1 MKKLIEWHK
10 NYYYGLLEKWN
21 VSSYQIAW
29 LSWFKGIVFGIII
42 MLLASCSTYQLL
54 PKDEC
59 CETEV
64 VYLEDVKSGTTI
76 FSTLDFKTIKLDFR
90 PGFYRSSDSY
100 WFHNYSY
107 WGSRPLWM
115 DFGFYHGNFY
125 SYYSPYYSSF
135 YRPWNYWDYYMRPWM
150 PSNNWYQGPF
160 NNQGY
165 NVAYNSSRRGSLT
178 ESSRMSIQDRIG
190 NAAMIE
196 TSKRKNLVIEEDGVR
211 WYSNPN
217 ENVDEIALKLKKK
230 INNKNIRIYNNP
242 NNPNLN
248 NNSKPRVYVR
258 PNNNS
263 NNNTPPR
270 IYTRPP
276 VNNSS
281 SNTRPSSNVSRST
294 STSRGGNSNRKN

>member
-1 MKKLIEWHK
+1 MLKYEEKELQNQINQLYQVNIYNKIMENLKEWHK

-29 LSWFKGIVFGIII
+29 LSWFKGIAFGVII
-42 MLLASCSTYQLL
+42 MLLASCSTYQLA

-64 VYLEDVKSGTTI
+64 VYLEDVKSGTTV

-100 WFHNYSY
+100 WYHNYGY
-107 WGSRPLWM
+107 MGSRPLWM
-115 DFGFYHGNFY
+115 DYGFYHGNLY

-165 NVAYNSSRRGSLT
+165 NVAYNSSRRSSLT
-178 ESSRMSIQDRIG
+178 ESNRMSIENKIAFGKIG
-190 NAAMIE
+190 NSRLVTNTPVVNTKPVIVNKPVVNN
-196 TSKRKNLVIEEDGVR
+196 SKPVWN
-211 WYSNPN
+211 N
-217 ENVDEIALKLKKK
+217 
-230 INNKNIRIYNNP
+230 NNKPIIRNNSNRPSYNNSRP
-242 NNPNLN
+242 SFN
-248 NNSKPRVYVR
+248 NNSKPSFNNNSK

-263 NNNTPPR
+263 
-270 IYTRPP
+270 RPTIA
-276 VNNSS
+276 VK
-281 SNTRPSSNVSRST
+281 
-294 STSRGGNSNRKN
+294 RGGGKN

>member
-1 MKKLIEWHK
+1 MEKLKEWHK
-10 NYYYGLLEKWN
+10 NYYYGLLEEWN
-21 VSSYQIAW
+21 VSSYQVAW

-42 MLLASCSTYQLL
+42 MLLASCSTYQLV

-64 VYLEDVKSGTTI
+64 VYLEDVKSGTTV

-100 WFHNYSY
+100 WYHNYGY
-107 WGSRPLWM
+107 MGSRPLWM
-115 DFGFYHGNFY
+115 DYGFYHGNLY

-165 NVAYNSSRRGSLT
+165 NVAYNSSRRSSLT
-178 ESSRMSIQDRIG
+178 ESNRMSIENKIAFGKIG
-190 NAAMIE
+190 NSRLVTNTPVVNTKPVIVNKPVVNN
-196 TSKRKNLVIEEDGVR
+196 SKPVWN
-211 WYSNPN
+211 N
-217 ENVDEIALKLKKK
+217 
-230 INNKNIRIYNNP
+230 NNKPIIRNNSNRPSYNNSRP
-242 NNPNLN
+242 SFN
-248 NNSKPRVYVR
+248 NNSKPSFNNNSK

-263 NNNTPPR
+263 
-270 IYTRPP
+270 RPTIA
-276 VNNSS
+276 VK
-281 SNTRPSSNVSRST
+281 
-294 STSRGGNSNRKN
+294 RGGGKN